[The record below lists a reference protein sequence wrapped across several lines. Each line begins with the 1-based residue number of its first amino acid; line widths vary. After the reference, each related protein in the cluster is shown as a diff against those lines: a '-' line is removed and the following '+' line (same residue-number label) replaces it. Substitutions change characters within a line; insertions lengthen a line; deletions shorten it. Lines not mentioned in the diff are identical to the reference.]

1 MDIIE
6 IFRGHYGRIGI
17 FFGVIALAITL
28 IHFSVGSFS
37 SQPPLEEVVAEK
49 ALKIQSAVKAAL
61 KREKTSISHPKRS
74 FDTDKI
80 VSLSTA
86 MFGLTAIVLAV
97 VSYLRREDTRAV
109 VCAAGLGSGVI
120 ALQYFAVAIGAIVFA
135 VLIAAVLSKFDLDFD
150 FG

>member
-17 FFGVIALAITL
+17 FFGVIALALTL
-28 IHFSVGSFS
+28 IHFSVGSFN

-61 KREKTSISHPKRS
+61 KGEKISISHTKRS

-80 VSLSTA
+80 VSLSTVI
-86 MFGLTAIVLAV
+86 FGLTAIVFAV
-97 VSYLRREDTRAV
+97 VSYLKREDTRAV
-109 VCAAGLGSGVI
+109 VCAAGLGAGVI
-120 ALQYFAVAIGAIVFA
+120 ALQYFAVAIGTIVFA
-135 VLIAAVLSKFDLDFD
+135 ILIVAVLSKLDFD
-150 FG
+150 FE

>member
-17 FFGVIALAITL
+17 FFGVMALALTI

-37 SQPPLEEVVAEK
+37 SQPPIEEVVAEK
-49 ALKIQSAVKAAL
+49 ALKIQSAVKVAL
-61 KREKTSISHPKRS
+61 KGEKISISRPKRS
-74 FDTDKI
+74 LDIDKI
-80 VSLSTA
+80 VSLSTV
-86 MFGLTAIVLAV
+86 MFSLTAIVLAV

-109 VCAAGLGSGVI
+109 VCAAGLGAGAI
-120 ALQYFAVAIGAIVFA
+120 ALQYFAVAIGTIVFA
-135 VLIAAVLSKFDLDFD
+135 VLIAAVLSNLDFD